1 MPVTFVRDTVAQG
14 APMAFDDS
22 TGGADRLHYRANA
35 GQYGNDW
42 GDHSAQSLFGAL
54 YASHERAEVDSQK
67 RAEYL
72 ARRARIAA
80 DATRRRS
87 APVEEKIKAERI
99 AQSKTVMGAAMRAA
113 LDKRDRQNGREK
125 PEK

>member
-1 MPVTFVRDTVAQG
+1 MPVTFVRDTVALG

-22 TGGADRLHYRANA
+22 TGGADRLHYRNNA

-54 YASHERAEVDSQK
+54 YTEHERAGVDSEK

-72 ARRARIAA
+72 ARRAKIAA

-87 APVEEKIKAERI
+87 APVEAKIQAERI

-113 LDKRDRQNGREK
+113 LDKRDRRNGREK
-125 PEK
+125 PAK

>member
-1 MPVTFVRDTVAQG
+1 MS
-14 APMAFDDS
+14 FDDS
-22 TGGADRLHYRANA
+22 TGGIDRRHYHNSHEAI
-35 GQYGNDW
+35 YGNDF
-42 GDHSAQSLFGAL
+42 GDGKPKRLFD
-54 YASHERAEVDSQK
+54 ASRTCEERREVDSEK

-80 DATRRRS
+80 DATRSRS
-87 APVEEKIKAERI
+87 APVEAKIQADRI

-113 LDKRDRQNGREK
+113 LDKHDRRNGRER

>member
-1 MPVTFVRDTVAQG
+1 
-14 APMAFDDS
+14 MAFDDS
-22 TGGADRLHYRANA
+22 TGGADRLRYRSNA

-54 YASHERAEVDSQK
+54 YTDHERAEVDSQK

-72 ARRARIAA
+72 ARRARISA
-80 DATRRRS
+80 DATRSRA
-87 APVEEKIKAERI
+87 APIEAEIRKERI

-113 LDKRDRQNGREK
+113 LDKRDRQNGKERPGK
-125 PEK
+125 TDA

>member
-1 MPVTFVRDTVAQG
+1 
-14 APMAFDDS
+14 MAFDDS

-42 GDHSAQSLFGAL
+42 GDHSAQSMFGAL

-67 RAEYL
+67 QAEYQ

-87 APVEEKIKAERI
+87 APVEAAILAEQI
-99 AQSKTVMGAAMRAA
+99 AQSKTTMGAAMRAA
-113 LDKRDRQNGREK
+113 LDKRDRRNGKER
-125 PEK
+125 P

>member
-1 MPVTFVRDTVAQG
+1 
-14 APMAFDDS
+14 MAFDDR
-22 TGGADRLHYRANA
+22 TGASERLFYRANA
-35 GQYGNDW
+35 DQYGNDW

-54 YASHERAEVDSQK
+54 YADHERAEVDSQK

-72 ARRARIAA
+72 ARRARIAE

-87 APVEEKIKAERI
+87 APVEAKIQAERI

-113 LDKRDRQNGREK
+113 LDKRDRRNGKER
-125 PEK
+125 P

>member
-1 MPVTFVRDTVAQG
+1 
-14 APMAFDDS
+14 MAFDDR
-22 TGGADRLHYRANA
+22 TGASERLFYRANA
-35 GQYGNDW
+35 DQYGNDW

-54 YASHERAEVDSQK
+54 YTEHERATVDSEK

-87 APVEEKIKAERI
+87 APVEAKIKADRI
-99 AQSKTVMGAAMRAA
+99 AQSKTAMGAAMRAA
-113 LDKRDRQNGREK
+113 LDKRDRQNGKEK
-125 PEK
+125 PAK